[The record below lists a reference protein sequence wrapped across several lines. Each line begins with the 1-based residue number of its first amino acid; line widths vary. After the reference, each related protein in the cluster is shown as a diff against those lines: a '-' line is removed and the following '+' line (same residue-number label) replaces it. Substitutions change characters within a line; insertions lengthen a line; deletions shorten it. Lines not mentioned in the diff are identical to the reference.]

1 MADDDNNDLPQRE
14 PDMVQELALSS
25 TRDGREVYEE
35 LLCDWP
41 LLAPDDAR
49 ALTEALQVRVQ
60 KVRVRVLVDTERVH
74 ACL

>member
-1 MADDDNNDLPQRE
+1 MAADDNPDMTQRE
-14 PDMVQELALSS
+14 PDLDQELALGS
-25 TRDGREVYEE
+25 TRNGREVYEE

-60 KVRVRVLVDTERVH
+60 QVRVRVLVDTDRVH
-74 ACL
+74 AFL